1 MEIASCFDYRYILV
15 LTSGGSL
22 LFGDFAIFECLLNK
36 FHPFF
41 HNFSLKVAD
50 HFYYAERKFLEH
62 VLIFYSDLLSSL
74 IYINSNSA
82 IIVMGRLHRQ
92 TKTAFEVVR
101 ISEQQLWQYFKIA
114 RGELAVF

>member
-74 IYINSNSA
+74 IYINSNST
-82 IIVMGRLHRQ
+82 IVVMGRLHRQ
-92 TKTAFEVVR
+92 TKTVSKS
-101 ISEQQLWQYFKIA
+101 SEFLNSNCGSILRS